1 MVKQL
6 TLLCV
11 YYLIFSKLGNEIIF
25 NGKLYTN
32 ISFILTIL
40 TVLFLVYDHY
50 NIIRIIYY
58 KFKDEFLEL
67 LKSIDPN
74 ISLFYIILIIVNS
87 ILTGWIKGNDVKL
100 FHIDYQT
107 EEDHKI
113 LIKMRAK

>member
-6 TLLCV
+6 TLLGV
-11 YYLIFSKLGNEIIF
+11 YYLIFGKLRDEIIF

-107 EEDHKI
+107 EEDQKI
-113 LIKMRAK
+113 LIKLRAK